1 MSFYKDLVMQT
12 QMNFQKY
19 YGIYRRGGTPYELAG
34 PSKLSMDEKIDRLVQ
49 EIRDADCVIV
59 GGASGLSAAGGGNF
73 YYENNDSFKKYFGK
87 FEEVYHFNG
96 AFDGMFRHW
105 NDRAAFWAFLA
116 TFLYTTLTAPIRAP
130 YHDLDAL
137 LKGKDFFVITT
148 NQDTQFIK
156 LYPENKVAELQGDHR
171 FFQCASCCQDDTW
184 DAVQP
189 VEDIIRAMGDG
200 IKIPKGMIPRCP
212 HCGGEAFPWVRGY
225 GNFLQGKKYEEQYE
239 KASSYIASHKDAKIL
254 FIELGVGRMTP
265 MFIQE
270 PFWQLTMG
278 LPHARYIGVNNQ
290 FDFLPRQI
298 EDKGMTSLGDIA
310 EVLTAAVKKKGEE

>member
-116 TFLYTTLTAPIRAP
+116 TFLHTTLTAPIRAP

-137 LKGKDFFVITT
+137 LKGKDYSYSRRTRIRSSS
-148 NQDTQFIK
+148 NSIRKIK
-156 LYPENKVAELQGDHR
+156 LQ
-171 FFQCASCCQDDTW
+171 SC
-184 DAVQP
+184 
-189 VEDIIRAMGDG
+189 RATT
-200 IKIPKGMIPRCP
+200 
-212 HCGGEAFPWVRGY
+212 V
-225 GNFLQGKKYEEQYE
+225 
-239 KASSYIASHKDAKIL
+239 SSSAPPAA
-254 FIELGVGRMTP
+254 RMT
-265 MFIQE
+265 
-270 PFWQLTMG
+270 
-278 LPHARYIGVNNQ
+278 R
-290 FDFLPRQI
+290 
-298 EDKGMTSLGDIA
+298 GMPCSR
-310 EVLTAAVKKKGEE
+310 

>member
-105 NDRAAFWAFLA
+105 DDRAAFWAFLA
-116 TFLYTTLTAPIRAP
+116 TFLHTTLTAPIRAP

-148 NQDTQFIK
+148 NQDT
-156 LYPENKVAELQGDHR
+156 
-171 FFQCASCCQDDTW
+171 
-184 DAVQP
+184 
-189 VEDIIRAMGDG
+189 
-200 IKIPKGMIPRCP
+200 
-212 HCGGEAFPWVRGY
+212 
-225 GNFLQGKKYEEQYE
+225 
-239 KASSYIASHKDAKIL
+239 
-254 FIELGVGRMTP
+254 
-265 MFIQE
+265 
-270 PFWQLTMG
+270 
-278 LPHARYIGVNNQ
+278 
-290 FDFLPRQI
+290 
-298 EDKGMTSLGDIA
+298 
-310 EVLTAAVKKKGEE
+310 